1 MCFSTGSSSCAC
13 RRGGGADGAG
23 RGENVRSESE
33 SDTNLSPERRAW
45 AVRNLDAAARALL
58 AEDERY
64 FLRQSV
70 STPCLNAIVKAEG
83 IFIEDT
89 AGRRYMDFHGN
100 NVHHIGYGHPRLKRA
115 IAEQMDAL
123 PFTPR
128 RYTAEPAV
136 ALAKKLSS
144 IAPVKNGKGAVHD
157 RRLRRGRSR
166 DQDRARGDRPLQD
179 LVVLGRVSWRGLRRG
194 GRGRGGACSAPAAS
208 AR

>member
-1 MCFSTGSSSCAC
+1 PQ
-13 RRGGGADGAG
+13 
-23 RGENVRSESE
+23 SEG
-33 SDTNLSPERRAW
+33 DTNLTGSRAAW
-45 AVRNLDAAARALL
+45 QARALDAAARALL

-64 FLRQSV
+64 FLKQSV

-128 RYTAEPAV
+128 RYTAEPAI
-136 ALAKKLSS
+136 ALAKKLSG
-144 IAPVKNGKGAVHD
+144 IAP
-157 RRLRRGRSR
+157 
-166 DQDRARGDRPLQD
+166 
-179 LVVLGRVSWRGLRRG
+179 
-194 GRGRGGACSAPAAS
+194 
-208 AR
+208 